1 MRFLWIILAMAFA
14 LRLASVT
21 FGLPLVLFGDEFVHI
36 VTAFNFLDEGTLRAI
51 SPLSY
56 VPSLFAVLLAPFFGI
71 FGFFLMIF
79 GTVDGVAGFKEFA
92 ILNAPY
98 FISIG
103 RVLSALFGSAFLFF
117 LFLIVR
123 KITSQKIALAIT
135 ALAAVDFWLVHES
148 MRAHFWM
155 PATAI
160 VAAGIYFFIRLS
172 ESGKTR
178 DYALSTGSMAAGF
191 WMGYFPVLL
200 APFFALAHF
209 HARGRKLFDLAIWG
223 AISVAAL
230 AVVAWLNPLSFLKQ
244 FGRAIRSAL
253 NVVGIEV
260 FPQFA
265 VSADKATEPLRNFLL
280 FLKLLIFDNPL
291 ILVLGLLGMGLML
304 YGNPRSFKTQVIAGF
319 FLFYLLA
326 GIFVWPHPDNRYI
339 LPLLLPL
346 YAAAGYAMYDLFGR
360 GTVARRIVYA
370 CAALA
375 FLYSA
380 YASMSYAVLLQ
391 KSDTRALAREWIERN
406 APWGSAVLSDAQY
419 FELVKDKGSVEYLRE
434 HLPEAL
440 RERDRFAPEDGYFW
454 LNSEYA
460 GKLKDLRFD
469 YFVSGFYDPA
479 AKPEVPQGFSLMQ
492 TFYPQTP
499 DFHLDDLLDNP
510 LNPAAAVSAVD
521 RLGPYIEI
529 YSRAK

>member
-1 MRFLWIILAMAFA
+1 M
-14 LRLASVT
+14 
-21 FGLPLVLFGDEFVHI
+21 
-36 VTAFNFLDEGTLRAI
+36 
-51 SPLSY
+51 
-56 VPSLFAVLLAPFFGI
+56 
-71 FGFFLMIF
+71 
-79 GTVDGVAGFKEFA
+79 
-92 ILNAPY
+92 
-98 FISIG
+98 
-103 RVLSALFGSAFLFF
+103 
-117 LFLIVR
+117 
-123 KITSQKIALAIT
+123 
-135 ALAAVDFWLVHES
+135 
-148 MRAHFWM
+148 
-155 PATAI
+155 
-160 VAAGIYFFIRLS
+160 
-172 ESGKTR
+172 
-178 DYALSTGSMAAGF
+178 
-191 WMGYFPVLL
+191 
-200 APFFALAHF
+200 
-209 HARGRKLFDLAIWG
+209 
-223 AISVAAL
+223 
-230 AVVAWLNPLSFLKQ
+230 
-244 FGRAIRSAL
+244 
-253 NVVGIEV
+253 
-260 FPQFA
+260 
-265 VSADKATEPLRNFLL
+265 
-280 FLKLLIFDNPL
+280 
-291 ILVLGLLGMGLML
+291 LGLLGMGLML

-419 FELVKDKGSVEYLRE
+419 FELVKD
-434 HLPEAL
+434 
-440 RERDRFAPEDGYFW
+440 RFAPEDGYFW